1 MDLASLEGRR
11 RRARVAGRLRRAL
24 GGGRVVVGELDAAV
38 FVGAVVDAE
47 LRGQGLD
54 ALGALA
60 HLPRAVVDRACGL
73 ASLTV
78 AFVAGRIRVLAAV
91 GLGGNLGSVVDLAHG
106 HGLPDSESRGLVPR
120 NRSGRPNR
128 LGGRRVGTIV
138 TVDLAGHVRAI
149 DGGDT
154 QIRGCEVTQRRV
166 ARDRRQVRGRP
177 AQRRRRSSGGR
188 YVPRDPALGRGVQRR
203 SGRGWRPGRRRVA
216 REEPN
221 VVRARLAAL
230 SALGVAL
237 DFENGR
243 GDPRVRGLQPNLAD
257 PSRPELV
264 WVSFARK
271 VEYACENARPTTLL
285 QRGCS

>member
-1 MDLASLEGRR
+1 MHSDCGLFLAESSADLASLEGRR
-11 RRARVAGRLRRAL
+11 RRAWVAGRLWFAL
-24 GGGRVVVGELDAAV
+24 GGGVRVIVVGELDAAV

-78 AFVAGRIRVLAAV
+78 AFVAGRIRVPAAV
-91 GLGGNLGSVVDLAHG
+91 GPGGSLGSVVDLAHG

-128 LGGRRVGTIV
+128 LGGRRVGAIV
-138 TVDLAGHVRAI
+138 TVDRAGHVRAI

-177 AQRRRRSSGGR
+177 AQRRRRRSFGGR
-188 YVPRDPALGRGVQRR
+188 CVPRDPALGRGV
-203 SGRGWRPGRRRVA
+203 
-216 REEPN
+216 
-221 VVRARLAAL
+221 
-230 SALGVAL
+230 
-237 DFENGR
+237 
-243 GDPRVRGLQPNLAD
+243 
-257 PSRPELV
+257 
-264 WVSFARK
+264 
-271 VEYACENARPTTLL
+271 
-285 QRGCS
+285 

>member
-1 MDLASLEGRR
+1 MREPTVLSQALQVRSGVNALSGHIRTVGYVYILAIILIELGRKYLSPRTCAASQKSSISSGAQTAAFFLRKAAWTFR
-11 RRARVAGRLRRAL
+11 RLKA
-24 GGGRVVVGELDAAV
+24 GGGVRVIVVGELDAAV

-128 LGGRRVGTIV
+128 LGGRRVGAIV
-138 TVDLAGHVRAI
+138 TVDRAGNVRAI

-177 AQRRRRSSGGR
+177 AQRRRRRSFGGR
-188 YVPRDPALGRGVQRR
+188 CVPRDPALGRGV
-203 SGRGWRPGRRRVA
+203 
-216 REEPN
+216 
-221 VVRARLAAL
+221 
-230 SALGVAL
+230 
-237 DFENGR
+237 
-243 GDPRVRGLQPNLAD
+243 
-257 PSRPELV
+257 
-264 WVSFARK
+264 
-271 VEYACENARPTTLL
+271 
-285 QRGCS
+285 

>member
-78 AFVAGRIRVLAAV
+78 AFVAGRIRVPAAV
-91 GLGGNLGSVVDLAHG
+91 GPGGSLGSVVDLAHG

-138 TVDLAGHVRAI
+138 TVDRAGHVRAI

-154 QIRGCEVTQRRV
+154 QIRGCEVTQRRI

-177 AQRRRRSSGGR
+177 AQRRRRRSSGGR
-188 YVPRDPALGRGVQRR
+188 CVPRDPALGRGV
-203 SGRGWRPGRRRVA
+203 
-216 REEPN
+216 
-221 VVRARLAAL
+221 
-230 SALGVAL
+230 
-237 DFENGR
+237 
-243 GDPRVRGLQPNLAD
+243 
-257 PSRPELV
+257 
-264 WVSFARK
+264 
-271 VEYACENARPTTLL
+271 
-285 QRGCS
+285 

>member
-1 MDLASLEGRR
+1 MLYLATTEPSGMFIFQLAIILIELGRKYLSPRTCAASQKSSIQVHSDCGLFLAESSVDLASLEGRR

-91 GLGGNLGSVVDLAHG
+91 GLGGSLGSVVDLAHG

-138 TVDLAGHVRAI
+138 TVDRAGHVRAI

-154 QIRGCEVTQRRV
+154 QIRGCEVTQRRI
-166 ARDRRQVRGRP
+166 ARDRRKVRGRP
-177 AQRRRRSSGGR
+177 AQRRRRSFGGR
-188 YVPRDPALGRGVQRR
+188 CVPRDPALGRGV
-203 SGRGWRPGRRRVA
+203 
-216 REEPN
+216 
-221 VVRARLAAL
+221 
-230 SALGVAL
+230 
-237 DFENGR
+237 
-243 GDPRVRGLQPNLAD
+243 
-257 PSRPELV
+257 
-264 WVSFARK
+264 
-271 VEYACENARPTTLL
+271 
-285 QRGCS
+285 

>member
-1 MDLASLEGRR
+1 MLYLATTEPSGMFIFQLAIILIELGRKYLSPRTCAASQKSSIQVHSDCGLFLAESSVDLPSLEGRR
-11 RRARVAGRLRRAL
+11 RRAWVAGRLWFAL
-24 GGGRVVVGELDAAV
+24 GGGVRVIVVDELDAAV

-91 GLGGNLGSVVDLAHG
+91 GLGGSLGSVVDLAHG

-138 TVDLAGHVRAI
+138 TVDRAGHVRAI

-177 AQRRRRSSGGR
+177 AQRRRRRSSGGR
-188 YVPRDPALGRGVQRR
+188 CVPRDPALGRGV
-203 SGRGWRPGRRRVA
+203 
-216 REEPN
+216 
-221 VVRARLAAL
+221 
-230 SALGVAL
+230 
-237 DFENGR
+237 
-243 GDPRVRGLQPNLAD
+243 
-257 PSRPELV
+257 
-264 WVSFARK
+264 
-271 VEYACENARPTTLL
+271 
-285 QRGCS
+285 

>member
-91 GLGGNLGSVVDLAHG
+91 GPGGSLGSVVDLAHG

-120 NRSGRPNR
+120 
-128 LGGRRVGTIV
+128 LGGRRVGAIV
-138 TVDLAGHVRAI
+138 TVDRAGNVRAI

-177 AQRRRRSSGGR
+177 AQRRRRRSSGGR
-188 YVPRDPALGRGVQRR
+188 CVPRDPALGRGV
-203 SGRGWRPGRRRVA
+203 
-216 REEPN
+216 
-221 VVRARLAAL
+221 
-230 SALGVAL
+230 
-237 DFENGR
+237 
-243 GDPRVRGLQPNLAD
+243 
-257 PSRPELV
+257 
-264 WVSFARK
+264 
-271 VEYACENARPTTLL
+271 
-285 QRGCS
+285 